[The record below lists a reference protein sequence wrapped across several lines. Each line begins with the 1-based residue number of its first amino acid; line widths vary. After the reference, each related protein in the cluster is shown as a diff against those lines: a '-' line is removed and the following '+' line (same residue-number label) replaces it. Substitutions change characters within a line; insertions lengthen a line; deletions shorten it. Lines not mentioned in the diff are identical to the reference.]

1 MRFPAKITSS
11 CIWVALPVDWGL
23 LHWLACGA
31 DGRAGGRAHGH
42 VITKFSRMGGLLY
55 FRTHGAPM
63 RELRYN
69 QLSFFGEFKKFV
81 PYCWRFTTQA
91 SSTFLAFVILLLKPL
106 RSFFFI
112 FFFDIF

>member
-11 CIWVALPVDWGL
+11 CIWVAIPVDWGL

-31 DGRAGGRAHGH
+31 DGRVGGRAHGH

-69 QLSFFGEFKKFV
+69 QLSFFGELKKFV

-106 RSFFFI
+106 C
-112 FFFDIF
+112 